1 MIQFLHIQDFNKRN
15 HVVLHP
21 TDKIISFQAPSQ
33 YASVASFHSSKPA
46 VPETERIQEP
56 KPQAARPVA
65 LSPYAFGYQAEGSA
79 RQESADAS
87 GKVTG
92 SYQVVNEDGSV
103 RLVKYVADEN
113 GFRADIDTNEPG
125 TKSDNP
131 ADVTLKS
138 AAVEK
143 KYEAPAK
150 KYGAAHDFAQ
160 KATMYQQVRYVSIFR
175 NTLAR

>member
-1 MIQFLHIQDFNKRN
+1 MKQ
-15 HVVLHP
+15 V
-21 TDKIISFQAPSQ
+21 
-33 YASVASFHSSKPA
+33 
-46 VPETERIQEP
+46 
-56 KPQAARPVA
+56 ARPVA
-65 LSPYAFGYQAEGSA
+65 PSPYAFGYQAEGSS

-150 KYGAAHDFAQ
+150 KYGAAQSFAQ
-160 KATMYQQVRYVSIFR
+160 KATMYEQVRYLICFPHFILR
-175 NTLAR
+175 NDLICFGFF

>member
-1 MIQFLHIQDFNKRN
+1 MFCSSWCNCLF
-15 HVVLHP
+15 
-21 TDKIISFQAPSQ
+21 FQAPSQ

-46 VPETERIQEP
+46 IPQTERIQQ
-56 KPQAARPVA
+56 QAEPVA
-65 LSPYAFGYQAEGSA
+65 APSPYSFGYEAEGSA

-87 GKVTG
+87 GKVSG
-92 SYQVVNEDGSV
+92 SYKVVNEDGSI
-103 RLVKYVADEN
+103 RLVKYIADEN

-150 KYGAAHDFAQ
+150 KYGATQSFTQ
-160 KATMYQQVRYVSIFR
+160 KATMYEQVR
-175 NTLAR
+175 